1 MLDASAKMTVLY
13 AQGLATDEQI
23 KQMADVLDQAMK
35 KLGRIEKVGRQAW
48 SMSAAQQAC
57 ILVKFTKT

>member
-35 KLGRIEKVGRQAW
+35 KLGRIEKVG
-48 SMSAAQQAC
+48 
-57 ILVKFTKT
+57 